1 MHKRISIH
9 IYTYICIDN
18 FLQERERE
26 RERQREGKG
35 LIPLK
40 LGRNLLSFKKLN
52 CWNNSMIH
60 IQINMLE
67 PLRKKLCSKML
78 KQKVG
83 VAPSKISTLLFSPQV
98 CPVPKDIFKS
108 HSILTGKVA
117 RTETFETH
125 LAYAWHRIERHLSTL
140 CFHLWI
146 KIQRSIS
153 CCLPVDI
160 GEGTWSKM
168 NQWFKGRFLWGSGT
182 GSLGVLD
189 AH

>member
-9 IYTYICIDN
+9 IYTHIYIYAYTT
-18 FLQERERE
+18 FHKRERE
-26 RERQREGKG
+26 GEIEREGKS

-98 CPVPKDIFKS
+98 CPGPKDIFKS

-117 RTETFETH
+117 STETFETH

-168 NQWFKGRFLWGSGT
+168 NQWFKGGFSGEV
-182 GSLGVLD
+182 GLGVLES
-189 AH
+189 

>member
-1 MHKRISIH
+1 MHRQLF
-9 IYTYICIDN
+9 T
-18 FLQERERE
+18 RERD
-26 RERQREGKG
+26 REKVKVWFLWSWEEICLASKSWIIR
-35 LIPLK
+35 
-40 LGRNLLSFKKLN
+40 
-52 CWNNSMIH
+52 WNNSMIH

-67 PLRKKLCSKML
+67 TLRKKLCSKML

-168 NQWFKGRFLWGSGT
+168 NQWFKGGFSGEV
-182 GSLGVLD
+182 GLGVLES
-189 AH
+189 